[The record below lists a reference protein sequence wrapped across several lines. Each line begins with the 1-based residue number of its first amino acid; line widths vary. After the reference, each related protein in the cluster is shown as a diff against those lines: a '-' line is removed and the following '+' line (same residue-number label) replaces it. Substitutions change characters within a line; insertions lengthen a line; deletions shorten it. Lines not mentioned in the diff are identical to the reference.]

1 MKIFFELL
9 DFFLTYNGRRI
20 YWNLSEVQGD
30 KWIEGDKK
38 ERRREWLMMPLYLQ
52 KKAGFY
58 PLFLFRESAT
68 KRYKYNHRLHGFT
81 LIFSPRRHEKYE
93 EKQGDCPE
101 FHHKSV
107 YQGVKIVK
115 SFL

>member
-1 MKIFFELL
+1 MVDDAI
-9 DFFLTYNGRRI
+9 I
-20 YWNLSEVQGD
+20 
-30 KWIEGDKK
+30 
-38 ERRREWLMMPLYLQ
+38 PP

-101 FHHKSV
+101 FP
-107 YQGVKIVK
+107 KIVK